1 MESLSGNQ
9 IQDLKELYSSIYNQT
24 IDETTANLQKLD
36 KEQRDAMKGK
46 STTITLPDGS
56 TKKVYEGSPEYDKA
70 IKNKN
75 KVINNNNNNNKEI
88 KKNSV
93 EIGAN
98 KVKEGAPI
106 IINLPG
112 GGTKKIYPASDEYA
126 KIKSGELKTTNVG
139 GMIDYN
145 ITKKDD
151 GTYSGTA
158 YQTTSGLGKV
168 TKVDNVKAID
178 KTDKIKKDKVKKEKP
193 LLSTKLPDTTKLGST
208 VKPVKPGSNRDK
220 MIAKNELKFGS
231 DHVSNLRNMDADFKR
246 YRSGEIT
253 KMDFMKQ
260 YPKSQTAK
268 KYKLDMIK
276 KGKKFENYEPY
287 HIVLGYLLSEGHA
300 DTINEAHYVMTQMDD
315 QTVQEIVALD
325 EGPVATAGAIAGALT
340 LGGMGL
346 NAIKKQLDNK
356 KKMDNIIADA
366 QTQSKK
372 MEEIKNVINASK
384 DLFNAKKKAFE
395 YESNAKPVSYT
406 HLRAHET

>member
-24 IDETTANLQKLD
+24 IDETTANLQNLD

-75 KVINNNNNNNKEI
+75 KVINNNNNKEI

-220 MIAKNELKFGS
+220 MIAKNEIKLGT
-231 DHVSNLRNMDADFKR
+231 DRISNLRNQNADFQAMKK
-246 YRSGEIT
+246 GDIT

-260 YPKSQTAK
+260 YPNSQTTK
-268 KYKLDMIK
+268 KYNLKQIKLGKPIIK
-276 KGKKFENYEPY
+276 SHYEPY
-287 HIVLGYLLSEGHA
+287 DLVLDYVLSEGHA
-300 DTINEAHYVMTQMDD
+300 ETVEEAHYVMTQMDAD
-315 QTVQEIVALD
+315 TIQTIVEKEQGVFKSNVLNKKYDKQPEMTEKGKDILPKLNDPLINGKNYNKIFGIGSSSQKALD
-325 EGPVATAGAIAGALT
+325 
-340 LGGMGL
+340 ML
-346 NAIKKQLDNK
+346 NK
-356 KKMDNIIADA
+356 
-366 QTQSKK
+366 
-372 MEEIKNVINASK
+372 
-384 DLFNAKKKAFE
+384 
-395 YESNAKPVSYT
+395 
-406 HLRAHET
+406 

>member
-24 IDETTANLQKLD
+24 IDETTANLQNLD
-36 KEQRDAMKGK
+36 KKQRDAMKGK
-46 STTITLPDGS
+46 FETITLPDGS

-75 KVINNNNNNNKEI
+75 KVNTNKVNNNKEV

-112 GGTKKIYPASDEYA
+112 GGTKKIYPASDEYD

-168 TKVDNVKAID
+168 TKVNNVKAID
-178 KTDKIKKDKVKKEKP
+178 KTNEVKKDNKVKKEKP
-193 LLSTKLPDTTKLGST
+193 LLSTKLPDTTKLGSP

-231 DHVSNLRNMDADFKR
+231 DHISNLRNQNADFQR
-246 YRSGEIT
+246 YKAGEIT

-260 YPKSQTAK
+260 YPKSQTTK
-268 KYKLDMIK
+268 KYNERQIKLGKPIIK
-276 KGKKFENYEPY
+276 AHYEPY
-287 HIVLGYLLSEGHA
+287 DLVLDYVLSEGHA
-300 DTINEAHYVMTQMDD
+300 ETVEEAHYVMTQMDAETI
-315 QTVQEIVALD
+315 QTIV
-325 EGPVATAGAIAGALT
+325 EEKKT
-340 LGGMGL
+340 L
-346 NAIKKQLDNK
+346 
-356 KKMDNIIADA
+356 
-366 QTQSKK
+366 
-372 MEEIKNVINASK
+372 
-384 DLFNAKKKAFE
+384 
-395 YESNAKPVSYT
+395 
-406 HLRAHET
+406 